1 MHTLIAHEDSGYEDW
16 GANGALRV
24 NPSPSGRGL
33 SLTLRVIH
41 ASFKAVERFIT
52 LSDPSLVRASRSS
65 YTLPVLVADFRPP
78 GNNESGSS
86 AHGR

>member
-1 MHTLIAHEDSGYEDW
+1 MTPLNFVLPGTGVEAGAGIHYSAGAFSIEGQVHTLIAHEDSGYEDW
-16 GANGALRV
+16 GASGALRV

-52 LSDPSLVRASRSS
+52 
-65 YTLPVLVADFRPP
+65 
-78 GNNESGSS
+78 
-86 AHGR
+86 